1 MRLAA
6 AAAVLLVGCS
16 DPRDC
21 SIGVVEGDFV
31 GSAMFDACGD
41 LYRDFEG
48 NYDLAAYQ
56 AAQACVLDH
65 AQQHRPF
72 FVRWRL
78 AGVDTYRDGA
88 YAGVMYNGA
97 WTLAAFQQD
106 GGVRGAQPAERDSC
120 TDLMAGAAC
129 NSWPNDLC
137 IACAGRK
144 VADQCEP

>member
-1 MRLAA
+1 
-6 AAAVLLVGCS
+6 
-16 DPRDC
+16 
-21 SIGVVEGDFV
+21 
-31 GSAMFDACGD
+31 
-41 LYRDFEG
+41 
-48 NYDLAAYQ
+48 
-56 AAQACVLDH
+56 VLDH
-65 AQQHRPF
+65 PQQHRPF